1 MAANSGETTLTKG
14 SSTYNSI
21 VTQASHWLTDEDRGR
36 YCSVKVTNV
45 FDNRYRVS
53 FYRKHYPGENKVVP
67 DFRISASFFCHYVDG
82 VLYAK
87 TNYKPSALN
96 D

>member
-1 MAANSGETTLTKG
+1 MAANSGETTLAKG
-14 SSTYNSI
+14 ATYNSI
-21 VTQASHWLTDEDRGR
+21 VTQASHWLTEEAVGR
-36 YCSVKVTNV
+36 YVAVKVTNV
-45 FDNRYRVS
+45 YENRYRVN
-53 FYRKHYPGENKVVP
+53 FYEKYYPTENAVVP

-82 VLYAK
+82 VLYDK